1 MAFPLHK
8 QYDVISYVCMPCGAI
23 SAFVCWA
30 QHFLLPNQF
39 RTCDCGHPVSM
50 CLDQLVVAKRRLVNF
65 FTSCTSLLSSQI
77 AYARAGTARILPHMR
92 HCKAQRTCS
101 QEHSGQGNAPISRD
115 LTTSTGEP
123 QTTAQKPAPRPDKMW
138 QYTLSSTIFA
148 SSSVCLI

>member
-1 MAFPLHK
+1 
-8 QYDVISYVCMPCGAI
+8 
-23 SAFVCWA
+23 
-30 QHFLLPNQF
+30 
-39 RTCDCGHPVSM
+39 M

-65 FTSCTSLLSSQI
+65 FTSCMSLLSSQI
-77 AYARAGTARILPHMR
+77 AYASAGTARILPHMR